1 MLKNQQE
8 TRQTLAVITEMYPDA
23 HCELVHR
30 NPFELLIA
38 VMLSAQT
45 TDVAVNK
52 VTPALFSQFG
62 TPELMAA
69 ATPAQIEPF
78 IQTIGL
84 YRNKA
89 KFAVEC
95 SRQLLER
102 HNGQVPRT
110 RDELTALAG
119 VGRKTANVVMS
130 VAFGLP
136 ALAVDTHVERVSKR
150 LDLVTEKAT
159 PLQVEQQLLQ
169 KLPEETLGHAHHAL
183 IFFGRYFCTA
193 KKPQCEQCPLLNT
206 CRFGQQHIDELHSV

>member
-8 TRQTLAVITEMYPDA
+8 TQQALHIIEQLYPDA
-23 HCELVHR
+23 HCELNHR
-30 NPFELLIA
+30 NAFELLIA

-52 VTPALFSQFG
+52 VTPALFAQFG

-69 ATPAQIEPF
+69 ATPSQIEPF

-89 KFAVEC
+89 KFVVEC
-95 SRQLLER
+95 SQQLLDR
-102 HNGQVPRT
+102 HGGQVPQQ
-110 RDELTALAG
+110 RDELMALAG

-150 LDLVTEKAT
+150 LDLVTQKAT
-159 PLQVEQQLLQ
+159 PLQVEQQLVQ
-169 KLPEETLGHAHHAL
+169 KLPQASLSHAHHAL

-193 KKPQCEQCPLLNT
+193 KKPQCTHCPLLES
-206 CRFGQQHIDELHSV
+206 CRFGQQNV